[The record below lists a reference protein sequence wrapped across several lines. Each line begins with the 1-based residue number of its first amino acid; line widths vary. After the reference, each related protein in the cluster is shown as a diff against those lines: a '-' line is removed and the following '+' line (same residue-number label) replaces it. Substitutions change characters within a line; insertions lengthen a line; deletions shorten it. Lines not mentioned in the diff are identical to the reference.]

1 MTTSQNLGSSSNNA
15 NNTFNGSNG
24 TGSSFEKN
32 VSQASSGAH
41 EAIDKATSAA
51 RPTVDRIALS
61 AHHAVDKLADVATHA
76 AETLGI
82 KGEQLKNAQQR
93 IVEDCRSYVKEK
105 PLTSLGIAVAAGYL
119 LSRLLGSR

>member
-1 MTTSQNLGSSSNNA
+1 MTTSQNLGSSSTTGNN
-15 NNTFNGSNG
+15 FNGAS
-24 TGSSFEKN
+24 GSSEKLEKG
-32 VSQASSGAH
+32 VAQASSGAH

-51 RPTVDRIALS
+51 RPAVDRIALS
-61 AHHAVDKLADVATHA
+61 AHQAVDKIADVATHA

-93 IVEDCRSYVKEK
+93 LVEDCRSYVKEK